1 MLTLPFS
8 LVVAIYVGSACVVA
22 FGLWFYYDRR
32 DRRLYDL
39 ERRKVNFHCIR
50 CDKLY
55 TAKSGTELCECPRCH
70 FQNQRLTF

>member
-1 MLTLPFS
+1 MFTIPLS
-8 LVVAIYVGSACVVA
+8 IAAVIYIGTACTVT

-32 DRRLYDL
+32 DKHLYDL

-55 TAKSGTELCECPRCH
+55 TAKAGTELCECPRCH

>member
-1 MLTLPFS
+1 MFTIPIS
-8 LVVAIYVGSACVVA
+8 VAAVIYIGTACVTT
-22 FGLWFYYDRR
+22 FGLWFYYDHR
-32 DRRLYDL
+32 DKRLYDL

-55 TAKSGTELCECPRCH
+55 TARAGTELCECPRCQ